1 MMRKLLLALCI
12 ACTAFGSQA
21 ASTLNGL
28 LVDASDSL
36 PLIAATVKLLKA
48 NADSTYVKGTVT
60 DENGLFNL
68 SGVAAG
74 RYVLKCSYLG
84 YNDVT
89 RKVTVGQ
96 NGRGVNFGVIPMQME
111 GILLKEAV
119 VMGVKTPIVVKEDT
133 IEYNAD
139 TYKTQANAVVEDI
152 LKRMPGVEVDS
163 EGKITANGKEVKKI
177 LIDGKEFFS
186 DDPKMASKNIPADM
200 INKLQVIDRKSDLA
214 RLTGV
219 DDGEDETVINLTVK
233 KGMNNGWFGN
243 LTGGYGTDNRYSG
256 NFVLNYF
263 ADGNQFTLLGGGN
276 NTNTQN
282 FTDSGSSRFMRWGNN
297 NGITTSQSV
306 GFNFNVGDKNT
317 DKFRAG
323 GNVNYNHSDRDV
335 VTSTARRYVFP
346 DSTSYYSSATAS
358 RTKSHNVRSNFRILW
373 KPDTC
378 NTLEFRPNFSFSFSN
393 SAKSDSSSTRA
404 GDPAQTLVNRSVSA
418 YDNDGKGF
426 DIGGQLVFTHKFKSH
441 PGRSYS
447 AQLRYTYSR
456 TNEDGATFTQN
467 KYYLMTDPDET
478 IDQIYENHRST
489 NTVNGRITWTEP
501 LGNVKNAR
509 FLTLAYR
516 GNYKYNKARK
526 LVYDNPQEITQPTPH
541 NPYDVLYDLLT
552 DPNMRSYFSSRYG
565 SYSLMDVNL
574 LSQLVDYE
582 LGPDIE
588 RVLNE
593 SQSNDFRNT
602 YYNQSFEIGFRQVRS
617 AYNLN
622 VGFSVNS
629 AMSKS
634 RDLINEERNI
644 AARWSWSVAPFARLR
659 YKFSKTRNLAFD
671 YRMRASEPSLTQL
684 QPVADVSNPLNITV
698 GNPEL
703 QTTFSHR
710 INLRFSDFS
719 QASQR
724 SIMAM
729 MGVNFEQNSIISKIT
744 YDPTTGGRAT
754 TYDNVNGVWNAMA
767 MNMVSF
773 PFGATKV
780 WQFNNHLMARYS
792 VTKGYNNGELNT
804 SGTFNVN
811 LSPGIAYRSNWVDV
825 ELRPR
830 YSFQTTHNSVNTAN
844 NRNVHTYG
852 GMFNGTYTAPFGL
865 VLSTDLTFSSTS
877 GMAAG
882 YDSKQWLWN
891 ASLGYQF
898 LKGKNASLQ
907 ISVFDILQQK
917 KNIQRSVT
925 ASYIDDVAYNSLT
938 RYGMITFTYKF
949 TTFAKGSQSSSDN
962 NRREGPDGRP
972 MGPPPGAG
980 FGNRPMGPPP
990 F

>member
-36 PLIAATVKLLKA
+36 PLIAATVKLLRA

-346 DSTSYYSSATAS
+346 DSTSYYSSASAS

-489 NTVNGRITWTEP
+489 NTVNGRLTWTEP

-526 LVYDNPQEITQPTPH
+526 LVYDNPQEITQPTPY
-541 NPYDVLYDLLT
+541 NPYNVLYDLLT

-644 AARWSWSVAPFARLR
+644 AAR
-659 YKFSKTRNLAFD
+659 
-671 YRMRASEPSLTQL
+671 
-684 QPVADVSNPLNITV
+684 
-698 GNPEL
+698 
-703 QTTFSHR
+703 
-710 INLRFSDFS
+710 
-719 QASQR
+719 R
-724 SIMAM
+724 S
-729 MGVNFEQNSIISKIT
+729 
-744 YDPTTGGRAT
+744 
-754 TYDNVNGVWNAMA
+754 
-767 MNMVSF
+767 
-773 PFGATKV
+773 
-780 WQFNNHLMARYS
+780 
-792 VTKGYNNGELNT
+792 
-804 SGTFNVN
+804 
-811 LSPGIAYRSNWVDV
+811 
-825 ELRPR
+825 
-830 YSFQTTHNSVNTAN
+830 
-844 NRNVHTYG
+844 
-852 GMFNGTYTAPFGL
+852 
-865 VLSTDLTFSSTS
+865 
-877 GMAAG
+877 
-882 YDSKQWLWN
+882 
-891 ASLGYQF
+891 
-898 LKGKNASLQ
+898 
-907 ISVFDILQQK
+907 
-917 KNIQRSVT
+917 
-925 ASYIDDVAYNSLT
+925 
-938 RYGMITFTYKF
+938 
-949 TTFAKGSQSSSDN
+949 
-962 NRREGPDGRP
+962 
-972 MGPPPGAG
+972 
-980 FGNRPMGPPP
+980 
-990 F
+990 